1 MTRRRAA
8 FVLAA
13 LVALVEPHPA
23 LAHTAV
29 PGLGGFYGGLLHPV
43 LVPAHALALLGL
55 GLWLGQQDARDRFAF
70 LMIFAAALIAGIGA
84 VVAAFAFEDAE
95 IGVLATAG
103 VAGVLV
109 AVARPVVR
117 LVSAALA
124 VMLGIALAL
133 DSVPEQIS
141 MRASLIE
148 LAGTAIGAWIA
159 LMAVASLGA
168 AARRPWQRIGIR
180 ILGSWTGAA
189 AIFVL
194 ALRFA
199 RS

>member
-1 MTRRRAA
+1 MTPWWAT

-13 LVALVEPHPA
+13 LVNPHPA
-23 LAHTAV
+23 LAHTVV

-55 GLWLGQQDARDRFAF
+55 GLWLGQQDARDRFAL
-70 LMIFAAALIAGIGA
+70 LMIFAAALIAGIVA
-84 VVAAFAFEDAE
+84 IVAAFAFEDAE
-95 IGVLATAG
+95 IVVLATAG

-109 AVARPVVR
+109 AAARPVSR
-117 LVSAALA
+117 LVSAALPA
-124 VMLGIALAL
+124 LLGIALAL
-133 DSVPEQIS
+133 DSVPQQIS

-148 LAGTAIGAWIA
+148 LAGTAVGAWLAPLAI
-159 LMAVASLGA
+159 ASLAA
-168 AARRPWQRIGIR
+168 AARQPWQRIGMR

>member
-1 MTRRRAA
+1 MTRWRAA
-8 FVLAA
+8 LVLAA
-13 LVALVEPHPA
+13 LAVLVDPRPS
-23 LAHTAV
+23 LAHTLI
-29 PGLGGFYGGLLHPV
+29 PGLGGFYGGLLHPP
-43 LVPAHALALLGL
+43 LVPAHAMALLGL
-55 GLWLGQQDARDRFAF
+55 GLLLGQQNARDRFAL
-70 LMIFAAALIAGIGA
+70 LMIFAAALVAGIG
-84 VVAAFAFEDAE
+84 VIVAAFAFEDAG
-95 IGVLATAG
+95 IVVLATAG

-109 AVARPVVR
+109 AVARPVSR

-124 VMLGIALAL
+124 AFIGIALAL

-141 MRASLIE
+141 IRASLIE
-148 LAGTAIGAWIA
+148 LAGTSVGACLA
-159 LMAVASLGA
+159 LLAVASLA
-168 AARRPWQRIGIR
+168 AVGQRPWQRIGMR